1 METATPFAG
10 NLPGKPAANVKIRP
24 TDMRDD
30 TTSPAADP
38 WASLSG
44 LTAAA
49 SHFVA
54 NHRYEDLNAETLRLA
69 RRCIL
74 DGLAVALAGSEQ
86 AGMKPIGDYIASL
99 GGTAQARMIGKS
111 SKRVPAHLA
120 ALWGGTAGHAMDWD
134 DTQLAEGPGRPYG
147 LLMHPTMPPLVA
159 ALTLSDLVAQERGAP
174 VDGKRLIASFTAGF
188 EVGCKIAEAINPDH
202 YMRGFH
208 TSGTIGTFA
217 AAAAA
222 AHMLDLDEEATARAL
237 GLAASM
243 ASGIRAGF
251 GTMTKPMHVGRAA
264 ENGVTAALLARFGMS
279 ANPEALDG
287 RWGYLAIAGPGGD
300 PALVR
305 DRFGAP
311 HTMESPGVSIKPYPS
326 GVLTHPSMDAMLF
339 LMRENGLKAAD
350 VKTVTLK
357 AGSNVLGPI
366 RFRVARTELEGK
378 FSFAFL
384 LSAIILKGRAGK
396 AEFTDEFVLSD
407 ACQEMQNRV
416 ETAFDQSIEDMGWD
430 RIRSKIEVITHDGRS
445 FERWADEAYRGSP
458 HNPLSDA
465 ELETKFTDCAA
476 GLLTQ
481 DRSKQVFEMIWSLQ
495 DAPDAG
501 RLFDLLDW

>member
-1 METATPFAG
+1 M
-10 NLPGKPAANVKIRP
+10 
-24 TDMRDD
+24 
-30 TTSPAADP
+30 TSSPNPPSSHEP
-38 WASLSG
+38 WAHLAG
-44 LTAAA
+44 LTRAA
-49 SHFVA
+49 SAFIVG
-54 NHRYEDLNAETLRLA
+54 HRFEHLDDATLHLA
-69 RRCIL
+69 KRCVL

-86 AGMKPIGDYIASL
+86 PGMAPIAAYIESI
-99 GGTAQARMIGKS
+99 GGTGQARLLGNS
-111 SKRVPAHLA
+111 HRRVPAHLA
-120 ALWGGTAGHAMDWD
+120 ALWAGTAGHAMDWD

-159 ALTLSDLVAQERGAP
+159 ALTLADLVTAETGGKI
-174 VDGKRLIASFTAGF
+174 DGKRLLTAFTAGF

-222 AHMLDLDEEATARAL
+222 AKMLQLDEEATARAL

-287 RWGYLAIAGPGGD
+287 RWGYIAIAGPGGE
-300 PALVR
+300 PALVNG
-305 DRFGAP
+305 RFGRP
-311 HTMESPGVSIKPYPS
+311 HSMQSPGVSIKPYPS

-339 LMRENGLKAAD
+339 LMRDKRLTSED
-350 VKTVTLK
+350 IETVTLK

-366 RFRVARTELEGK
+366 RFRVAKTELEGK

-384 LSAIILKGRAGK
+384 LSAIILRGRAGK
-396 AEFTDEFVLSD
+396 AEFTDEFVMSD
-407 ACQEMQNRV
+407 ACQAMQNRID
-416 ETAFDQSIEDMGWD
+416 TRFDQSIEDRGWD
-430 RIRSKIEVITHDGRS
+430 RIRSKIEIVTKDGRRL
-445 FERWADEAYRGSP
+445 ERWADEAYRGGP
-458 HNPLSDA
+458 HNPLSDS
-465 ELETKFTDCAA
+465 ELEAKFRDCAA
-476 GLLTQ
+476 GLTR
-481 DRSKQVFEMIWSLQ
+481 DETTARVFETVWALEGCADSASLL
-495 DAPDAG
+495 G
-501 RLFDLLDW
+501 LLDWSPS